1 MARRGTPAGTDA
13 LLGRDDDLAV
23 VAAAI
28 DADAAI
34 VIVGEAG
41 VGKTTLS
48 RTAIAR
54 SGRRWREGGGFGMLA
69 WSPYLALERAL
80 GRRLVGGDTAYVA
93 GEVAGAVGD
102 GVLFV
107 DDLQWVDP
115 ASRAAIARI
124 VGRIAIVVAVRRGDP
139 TTDAAL
145 AALPRSVRR
154 HDLEPLDEA
163 AATELVRRVRPDLAP
178 DLARRIARRAGGN
191 PLLVTEL
198 SAGGDAAPSLE
209 AAIRVRLGALDP
221 AARDAFSLLALAG
234 HPMAAADL
242 GPGAGRI
249 ASAGLAVIE
258 ADGRLRVRHDLLAD
272 AAVVAL
278 DAEERRQLHRRLA
291 DLAGEPGE
299 AAHHLAAAGDRAL
312 AHRRALEAAAGAASD
327 GERVAHLALAAD
339 TAEGDEAL
347 ALRLDAARALSSDMD
362 ADRALAI
369 LGPYLGDATPAV
381 ALEAARAHRIRY
393 DLEAA
398 QAAVD
403 GGLSGI
409 EPGAPATIEAEVGLR
424 IEAARIAVRG
434 LADGPGSVALARRAN
449 DLAAAHGI
457 AVAAARSTLGAARYL
472 ADDLGGLDDLEAAM
486 DLALGE
492 GSVALGIG
500 IGSTLIFDLLKAGRP
515 ADGRALAEH
524 LRPLARDA
532 RLRSWERQ
540 MTGWIAGCSWHAGDF
555 ATATAVVGESPPD
568 DVVADDLVDWYRIQ
582 VLADLGRFE
591 EARIRAERMLPGAI
605 AGEYELGE
613 ALWLL
618 ADIACLAGRWAEAV
632 DHADR
637 HAREIPVS
645 QHRIFVDL
653 AGAWA
658 TFELGRP
665 PRPTTPASVLPMA
678 EGGPLELEAVR
689 AMADAR
695 DLAARDGGRSAA
707 RPVVGSVFR
716 AAADGFD
723 AAAAAWHGR
732 HERGALRSRWAAA
745 ECLRLAGETSAARE
759 RLLGL
764 EVDLAAI
771 GHAPFLARTRRSL
784 RALGERR
791 SVGRVAVAGSPL
803 TAREFEILSLS
814 GRGLR
819 DAEIATQLG
828 ISRWAVIRAAE
839 SAGAKLGA
847 TTRLA
852 AVAAITAMPHGASAA
867 GTPDPSRSV
876 TRSRPG

>member
-1 MARRGTPAGTDA
+1 
-13 LLGRDDDLAV
+13 
-23 VAAAI
+23 
-28 DADAAI
+28 
-34 VIVGEAG
+34 
-41 VGKTTLS
+41 
-48 RTAIAR
+48 
-54 SGRRWREGGGFGMLA
+54 
-69 WSPYLALERAL
+69 
-80 GRRLVGGDTAYVA
+80 
-93 GEVAGAVGD
+93 
-102 GVLFV
+102 
-107 DDLQWVDP
+107 
-115 ASRAAIARI
+115 
-124 VGRIAIVVAVRRGDP
+124 VGRIAIVIAVRRGDP
-139 TTDAAL
+139 STDAAL

-163 AATELVRRVRPDLAP
+163 AATELVGRVRPDLAP
-178 DLARRIARRAGGN
+178 DLARRIAHRAGGN

-221 AARDAFSLLALAG
+221 AARDAFTLLALAG
-234 HPMAAADL
+234 HPMAALDL

-249 ASAGLAVIE
+249 ASAGLAVVE
-258 ADGRLRVRHDLLAD
+258 ADGLLRVRHDLLAD

-278 DAEERRQLHRRLA
+278 DAEVRRRLHLRLA
-291 DLAGEPGE
+291 DLASKPGE
-299 AAHHLAAAGDRAL
+299 AAHHLAAAGERAL
-312 AHRRALEAAAGAASD
+312 AHRRAVEAAASAATD

-347 ALRLDAARALSSDMD
+347 ALRLEAARALSSDMD

-369 LGPYLGDATPAV
+369 LGPYLGDATPPV

-403 GGLSGI
+403 RGLSEI
-409 EPGAPATIEAEVGLR
+409 DPGTPSTIDVEVGLR

-434 LADGPGSVALARRAN
+434 LADGVGSVALARRAN
-449 DLAAAHGI
+449 DLATEHGI
-457 AVAAARSTLGAARYL
+457 AIAAARSTLGAARYL
-472 ADDLGGLDDLEAAM
+472 ADDLGGLEDLEAAM
-486 DLALGE
+486 NLALDE

-500 IGSTLIFDLLKAGRP
+500 IGSTLIFDLLKTGRP
-515 ADGRALAEH
+515 ADGRALAER
-524 LRPLARDA
+524 LRPVARDA

-540 MTGWIAGCSWHAGDF
+540 MAGWIAGCSWHAGDF
-555 ATATAVVGESPPD
+555 ATAATIVGEPLPD
-568 DVVADDLVDWYRIQ
+568 DVVSDDLVDWYRVQ

-591 EARIRAERMLPGAI
+591 EARIRTERMLPGAI

-632 DHADR
+632 EHADR
-637 HAREIPVS
+637 HVREIPVS

-665 PRPTTPASVLPMA
+665 PRSTASASVLPMA
-678 EGGPLELEAVR
+678 EGGPLELEALRV
-689 AMADAR
+689 MAAGR
-695 DLAARDGGRSAA
+695 DLAARDGSASAVRSAF
-707 RPVVGSVFR
+707 GT
-716 AAADGFD
+716 AAERFD

-732 HERGALRSRWAAA
+732 HERGALRSRWAAG
-745 ECLRLAGETSAARE
+745 ECLRLAGRTATARE

-764 EVDLAAI
+764 EADLAGV

-803 TAREFEILSLS
+803 TARELEILTLS

-819 DAEIATQLG
+819 DAEVATQLG
-828 ISRWAVIRAAE
+828 ISRWAVVRAAE

-852 AVAAITAMPHGASAA
+852 AVAAVVAMTQGAPA
-867 GTPDPSRSV
+867 GRTPDAAPSV
-876 TRSRPG
+876 TTPRPHDGRGSA